1 LRIYFPTILVIIIDQ
16 ASKLWVK
23 NNLPQWE
30 SWNILGSFLRF
41 THVKNPGIAFG
52 IPVGNFTMI
61 VAILSIIAT
70 IFIAY
75 LHWQERNNHPLI
87 VIGLGLILGGAI
99 GNLIDRSSVFFT
111 QHYTGVIDF
120 IDKNTSNL
128 IDLGS
133 GAGFPG
139 LIIAILAKDRKIR
152 IKVKLIEKST
162 KKASFLREIVNYL
175 NLNVEVLNINALTHV
190 KKLEADLIVARAFK
204 PLKIILQF
212 LDKNTENWKKVF
224 LFLGKTGQD
233 ELLQASKSW
242 DIKYKQRMS
251 VTSSDSIVIEINK
264 LKKK

>member
-1 LRIYFPTILVIIIDQ
+1 MARSEQVDTF
-16 ASKLWVK
+16 S
-23 NNLPQWE
+23 
-30 SWNILGSFLRF
+30 RF
-41 THVKNPGIAFG
+41 TQVSRETITSLKKYEKCLIESNKKLNL
-52 IPVGNFTMI
+52 VGK
-61 VAILSIIAT
+61 ST
-70 IFIAY
+70 INDVWIRHF
-75 LHWQERNNHPLI
+75 L
-87 VIGLGLILGGAI
+87 
-99 GNLIDRSSVFFT
+99 DSS
-111 QHYTGVIDF
+111 QVIDF
-120 IDKNTSNL
+120 IDKNTSSL
-128 IDLGS
+128 VDLGS

-152 IKVKLIEKST
+152 LKVKLIEKSP

-175 NLNVEVLNINALTHV
+175 NLNAEVLNINALTHA

-264 LKKK
+264 LKKKSIE